1 MIVIFEQVFILIA
14 FAVMGFVI
22 AKMKLI
28 DANQTKSVTALLVYV
43 FSSCNTLKTFAAN
56 FTVDFITSNYL
67 LLIASVLVLGVLVV
81 VTYFIAKP
89 LSQSKYERYV
99 YQYSLIMA
107 NFGYMGYPFA
117 EALFGAEG
125 LIAVMVFGIPM
136 TMYIYVISF
145 CILTKRP
152 ISGKGLVNVM
162 TITMVIGMI
171 IGLSGIT
178 LPTVVTSILDTS
190 RACMGPTAMILAGIA
205 ISRFN
210 FKEIM
215 SNWRVY
221 YVTVYRLIIIPLF
234 FGIALKFIFP
244 MYVVQAA
251 VIILSLPCGLN
262 TIVYPELVG
271 EDCKI
276 GAGLALVSS
285 IFCCATIPVVFNILG
300 IGV

>member
-1 MIVIFEQVFILIA
+1 MTVVFEQVFILVA

-22 AKMKLI
+22 AKMNI
-28 DANQTKSVTALLVYV
+28 VDATQTKSITALLVYV
-43 FSSCNTLKTFAAN
+43 FSSCNTLKTFATN
-56 FTVDFITSNYL
+56 FTVEFITTNYL
-67 LLIASVLVLGVLVV
+67 LLIASLIVLGVLVV
-81 VTYFIAKP
+81 VTFFIAKP
-89 LSQSKYERYV
+89 LSESKYERYV

-107 NFGYMGYPFA
+107 NFGYMGYALA

-152 ISGKGLVNVM
+152 ISGKGLLNVM
-162 TITMVIGMI
+162 TITMVIGI
-171 IGLSGIT
+171 VIGLSGIQ
-178 LPTVVTSILDTS
+178 LPNVVTSILDTS
-190 RACMGPTAMILAGIA
+190 RVCMGPTAMILAGIA
-205 ISRFN
+205 ISRFK
-210 FKEIM
+210 FGEILC
-215 SNWRVY
+215 NWKVY
-221 YVTVYRLIIIPLF
+221 YITAYRLIIIPLV
-234 FGIALKFIFP
+234 FGIALRYFFP

-285 IFCCATIPVVFNILG
+285 IFCCGTIPIVFNILG
-300 IGV
+300 IM